1 MEKSLRFVLLFR
13 LMAHGFRLYCLTMVE
28 DIGGCVADFPLG
40 PDESARL
47 RVLHASGML
56 RGPAI
61 PALDEL
67 CQETKRHFGVKSAM
81 VTLLDADIQI
91 FKAKAGL
98 AVESTPRNVAFCNH
112 TILEDRVFVVPDALA
127 DKKFANNSLVTGS
140 PFIRFYAG
148 APLIFQEDVRL
159 GALCLI
165 DPAPRAFSL
174 GDRAELLERAE
185 RAVNMIA
192 NHWFELDRRR

>member
-1 MEKSLRFVLLFR
+1 M
-13 LMAHGFRLYCLTMVE
+13 
-28 DIGGCVADFPLG
+28 ADFPMG
-40 PDESARL
+40 PNESARL

-67 CQETKRHFGVKSAM
+67 CQETMRHFGVKSAI
-81 VTLLDADIQI
+81 VTLLDTDIQI
-91 FKAKAGL
+91 LKGKAGI
-98 AVESTPRNVAFCNH
+98 AVETTPRSITFCNY

-127 DKKFANNSLVTGS
+127 DEKFANNPLVNGP

-148 APLIFQEDVRL
+148 APLVFQEEVRL
-159 GALCLI
+159 GSLCLI
-165 DPAPRAFSL
+165 DPAPRGFSR

-185 RAVNMIA
+185 RAVNQIA
-192 NHWFELDRRR
+192 SHWFELDGRR

>member
-1 MEKSLRFVLLFR
+1 M
-13 LMAHGFRLYCLTMVE
+13 
-28 DIGGCVADFPLG
+28 ADFPLG
-40 PDESARL
+40 PNESARL
-47 RVLHASGML
+47 RVLLASGIV

-67 CQETKRHFGVKSAM
+67 CQETMRHFGVKSAV
-81 VTLLDADIQI
+81 VTLLDTDIQI
-91 FKAKAGL
+91 FKAKAGI
-98 AVESTPRNVAFCNH
+98 AAETTPRSAAFCNY

-127 DKKFANNSLVTGS
+127 DEKFANNPLVTGS

-148 APLIFQEDVRL
+148 APLVFQEDVRL

-165 DPAPRAFSL
+165 DPAPRKFSL

-185 RAVNMIA
+185 RAVNLIA
-192 NHWFELDRRR
+192 NHWFELDGRR